1 LKAQLAGLILFISGC
16 ATTRHSIDRPAQ
28 IGSLKLLDVKVV
40 QHNLDVKGTTLGG
53 LSGIDYD
60 AATKQYYLICD
71 DRSSINP
78 ARYYTAKVYLG
89 NAAIDSIA
97 FTNVTTLRRSDGSAY
112 PDSKHDPA
120 HTPDPEALR
129 FNPRTGQLVWSSE
142 GERILR
148 AKDTVLEDPAIIVM
162 RPDGMYADSFPI
174 PEILR
179 MHAVEKGPRQN
190 EVLEGMSFADNYR
203 TLWLNVEGPLYE
215 DGPRAD
221 VAANDAWIRLFKFD
235 VGTKKNIA
243 QYAYHLDPV
252 AYPSTPPS
260 AFKVNGVP
268 DILWIGDNKM
278 LVMERSFST
287 GRLTCNVKIFIADL
301 SNADNIIGNTSLRQS
316 PPVKPVTKKLL
327 LNLDDLGIFIDNVE
341 GMTFGPTLPN
351 GHQSLILVS
360 DNNFAVLER
369 TQFFMFEIIP

>member
-1 LKAQLAGLILFISGC
+1 MKPRLLGLILFISGC
-16 ATTRHSIDRPAQ
+16 ATTRHSTEPAAQ
-28 IGSLKLLDVKVV
+28 FGTLKFLDVKVV
-40 QHNLDVKGTTLGG
+40 QHDLNVQGTTLGG

-60 AATKQYYLICD
+60 ATAKQYYLICD

-78 ARYYTAKVYLG
+78 ARYYTAKVYTG
-89 NAAIDSIA
+89 DSTIDSIA
-97 FTNVTTLRRSDGSAY
+97 FTNVTTLRRVDGSPY
-112 PDSKHDPA
+112 PGSKQDPA

-129 FNPRTGQLVWSSE
+129 FNPRSGQLVWSSE
-142 GERILR
+142 GERIVR
-148 AKDTVLEDPAIIVM
+148 GKDTVLEDPAIIVM
-162 RPDGMYADSFPI
+162 RPEGRYADSFPI
-174 PEILR
+174 PDILR

-203 TLWLNVEGPLYE
+203 TLWVNAEGPLYE

-221 VAANDAWIRLFKFD
+221 VVANDAWIRLFKFD
-235 VGTKKNIA
+235 VRTKKNIA

-252 AYPSTPPS
+252 AYPSTPAT

-268 DILWIGDNKM
+268 DILWIGDNRM

-287 GRLTCNVKIFIADL
+287 GRLTSNVKLFIADL
-301 SNADNIIGNTSLRQS
+301 SNAENIIGNRSLRQS
-316 PPVKPVTKKLL
+316 PPRRPVTKKLL

-351 GHQSLILVS
+351 GHRSLILVS
-360 DNNFAVLER
+360 DNNFSLLER
-369 TQFFMFEIIP
+369 TQFFLFEIIP